1 MNPFHRD
8 QYFLTFDDGTSY
20 WSLPAAY
27 QDQVAELAG
36 KLKQKE
42 GDIIRGST
50 RALSVAP
57 ADYPTPP
64 SSPAL
69 TLVNAS
75 RRSESESAL
84 APPAYTKDSAK
95 IDLLDEK
102 NEKGVTRQKPK
113 RRFGANPAK
122 WCKVM

>member
-36 KLKQKE
+36 KLKQRE
-42 GDIIRGST
+42 GDTIRGST
-50 RALSVAP
+50 RDLSVAP

-64 SSPAL
+64 SSPTL

-75 RRSESESAL
+75 RRSESDSAA
-84 APPAYTKDSAK
+84 APPAYEKGSAK
-95 IDLLDEK
+95 IREWDEK
-102 NEKGVTRQKPK
+102 HDGSVTGQKPK
-113 RRFGANPAK
+113 RKFSANPAK